1 MKYKKNT
8 INKLNNN
15 HKTLKKLI
23 SSIRTHKHVIDAAKV
38 KTV

>member
-1 MKYKKNT
+1 MRYKKNT

-23 SSIRTHKHVIDAAKV
+23 SSIRTHRKTIDAAKV
-38 KTV
+38 RAC